1 MGRARRAIEAL
12 AELAPDTAVVRRG
25 EEEREIPVEE
35 LKVGDVVI
43 VHTNGGK
50 TPPADP
56 TCRVLSRLSAS
67 GAGNT
72 RVQTWGQRGDE
83 PGEMREPVGIAVS
96 GDEIF
101 VTGPGQFDAPTSAT
115 VDAEGRIYVAYVLR

>member
-1 MGRARRAIEAL
+1 MRSSQVAKRLLLPLL
-12 AELAPDTAVVRRG
+12 AVFFLGCGPSE
-25 EEEREIPVEE
+25 
-35 LKVGDVVI
+35 
-43 VHTNGGK
+43 
-50 TPPADP
+50 TP
-56 TCRVLSRLSAS
+56 TYRF
-67 GAGNT
+67 
-72 RVQTWGQRGDE
+72 VQTWGQRGDE